1 MKSGTKKEVLAS
13 GNAWNFGD
21 EGILIRVALLKNS
34 DVAFPAGH
42 IDPLADGIIP
52 KVVGVAHPVHA
63 GHDCARLG
71 VEDNQFGGIPA
82 ADEKAMVRCIE
93 RHRIEGFESG
103 QRPFV
108 NHHTLPAFA
117 TAT

>member
-1 MKSGTKKEVLAS
+1 M
-13 GNAWNFGD
+13 
-21 EGILIRVALLKNS
+21 IRVALLKNS
-34 DVAFPAGH
+34 DLAIPAGH
-42 IDPLADGIIP
+42 VDPLADGVIP
-52 KVVGVAHPVHA
+52 KIVAGANSFRA
-63 GHDCARLG
+63 GDDLARRR
-71 VEDNQFGGIPA
+71 VENHQFRGIPT

-93 RHRIEGFESG
+93 RHRIERLESG